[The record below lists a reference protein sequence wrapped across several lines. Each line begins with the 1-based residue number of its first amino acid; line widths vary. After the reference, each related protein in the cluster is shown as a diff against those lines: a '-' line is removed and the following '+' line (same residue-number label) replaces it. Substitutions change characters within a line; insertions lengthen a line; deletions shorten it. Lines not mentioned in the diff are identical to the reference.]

1 MGPAVGARP
10 RGMSEHERINPA
22 EAMQDGEPEDEGRRR
37 DGD

>member
-1 MGPAVGARP
+1 
-10 RGMSEHERINPA
+10 MSEHERINPARA